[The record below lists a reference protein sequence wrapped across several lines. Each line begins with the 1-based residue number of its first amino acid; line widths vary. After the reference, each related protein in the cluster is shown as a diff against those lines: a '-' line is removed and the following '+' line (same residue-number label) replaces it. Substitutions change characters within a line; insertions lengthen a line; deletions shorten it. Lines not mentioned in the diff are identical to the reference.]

1 MWMMKFVIIRADTG
15 VCPYGWVWTP
25 AKLDY

>member
-1 MWMMKFVIIRADTG
+1 MRMMKFVIIRADTG
-15 VCPYGWVWTP
+15 VCPYGWVRTP